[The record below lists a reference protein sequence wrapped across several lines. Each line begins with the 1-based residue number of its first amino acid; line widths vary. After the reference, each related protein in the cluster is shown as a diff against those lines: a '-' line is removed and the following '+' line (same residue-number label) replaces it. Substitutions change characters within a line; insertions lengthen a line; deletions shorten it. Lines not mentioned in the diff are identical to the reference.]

1 MAVIT
6 MREAISQALWEEME
20 RDERVFILGEEV
32 GVWGGTYAVTKGF
45 YDRFGPERVRD
56 TPIAEGVIVGAA
68 NGAAMAGLKPVAEL
82 MTINF
87 AFLAMDQIVNHSA
100 KLRSMFGGQFNVP
113 IVIRAVSGGGRQL
126 GATHSQTPDVVFAH
140 FPGLKVVAPGTPADA
155 KGLLKT
161 CIRGL
166 DPVLFFEHKRL
177 YKMTGEV
184 PEDEV
189 LIPLGQADVKRE
201 GSDVTVI
208 ATGWMVHEALEA
220 ADRLGEDG
228 VSMEV
233 VDPRCLAP
241 FDKATV
247 FASVRKTHRVVIVE
261 EAAKTGAFG
270 AQIAAWLAEELFDQ
284 LDAPIQRVAAKDV
297 PMPFSP
303 PMEEFVIPNAG
314 DVVAAVRR
322 LLGRADA

>member
-1 MAVIT
+1 MRKLTMAEAL
-6 MREAISQALWEEME
+6 REALLEEMT
-20 RDERVFILGEEV
+20 RDPCVFVIGEDLRA
-32 GVWGGTYAVTKGF
+32 GVPFGVTKGLVEQF
-45 YDRFGPERVRD
+45 GEDRVLD
-56 TPIAEGVIVGAA
+56 TPISEAAIIGASL
-68 NGAAMAGLKPVAEL
+68 GATITGMRPVAD
-82 MTINF
+82 MHF
-87 AFLAMDQIVNHSA
+87 ADFVTCAMDEVVNQIA
-100 KLRSMFGGQFNVP
+100 KVRYMFGGQVDVP
-113 IVIRAVSGGGRQL
+113 LVLRMPTGSVK
-126 GATHSQTPDVVFAH
+126 GAAAHHSQSLEAWFVHTPGLRVVF
-140 FPGLKVVAPGTPADA
+140 PSTPADA

-184 PEDEV
+184 PEEEV

-208 ATGWMVHEALEA
+208 ATGWMVHRALDA
-220 ADRLGEDG
+220 ADRLSQEGIS
-228 VSMEV
+228 VEV

-247 FASVRKTHRVVIVE
+247 FASVRKTNRVVIVE

-270 AQIAAWLAEELFDQ
+270 AQVAAWLAEELFDH

-297 PMPFSP
+297 PIPFSP

-314 DVVAAVRR
+314 DIVDAVRR
-322 LLGRADA
+322 IV